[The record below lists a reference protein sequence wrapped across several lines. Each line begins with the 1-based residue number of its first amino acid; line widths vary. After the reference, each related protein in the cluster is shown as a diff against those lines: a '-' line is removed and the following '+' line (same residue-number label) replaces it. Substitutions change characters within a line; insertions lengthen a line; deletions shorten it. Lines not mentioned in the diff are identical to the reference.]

1 MSTPFFCFLRG
12 EGTGCRASASS
23 PILLIR
29 VLLCWINSVYLSHFT
44 FCCDGRIHPPTR
56 QKACPYLPTIWHLFF
71 STSLHCIDLSDDN
84 STRTKRWRRHCSVF
98 VGGRGRPPRI
108 LLGVPLFCSICAV
121 SRLEGGSERASEGDT
136 KWAPLRSLPLCLCYA
151 GGSSHGTSLANL
163 LGLTF
168 LRRWWST
175 LRFLFR
181 PERLLRLL
189 LISSSQRFLP
199 FLEILRLL
207 SVFGTWRRR
216 RVIVQ
221 IVRFECTFR
230 FSRQE
235 EERGIRV

>member
-1 MSTPFFCFLRG
+1 MTIQPERSGGAVTALFLSEGGPHSPRGPFVLLNLRRVTTRG
-12 EGTGCRASASS
+12 REGT
-23 PILLIR
+23 
-29 VLLCWINSVYLSHFT
+29 
-44 FCCDGRIHPPTR
+44 
-56 QKACPYLPTIWHLFF
+56 
-71 STSLHCIDLSDDN
+71 
-84 STRTKRWRRHCSVF
+84 
-98 VGGRGRPPRI
+98 
-108 LLGVPLFCSICAV
+108 
-121 SRLEGGSERASEGDT
+121 SEGDT

-151 GGSSHGTSLANL
+151 GSSSHGTSLAYL

-168 LRRWWST
+168 PRRRWWST

-207 SVFGTWRRR
+207 SVFGTWRSR

-221 IVRFECTFR
+221 IILFECTFH

>member
-1 MSTPFFCFLRG
+1 MTIQPERSGGAVTALFLSEE
-12 EGTGCRASASS
+12 EGTDAFSS
-23 PILLIR
+23 GS
-29 VLLCWINSVYLSHFT
+29 LCFAQFAPCHDS
-44 FCCDGRIHPPTR
+44 RE
-56 QKACPYLPTIWHLFF
+56 
-71 STSLHCIDLSDDN
+71 
-84 STRTKRWRRHCSVF
+84 
-98 VGGRGRPPRI
+98 GGR
-108 LLGVPLFCSICAV
+108 
-121 SRLEGGSERASEGDT
+121 ERAREGDT

-151 GGSSHGTSLANL
+151 GSSSHGTSLAYL

-168 LRRWWST
+168 PRCSWCST

-189 LISSSQRFLP
+189 PISSNQRFLP
-199 FLEILRLL
+199 FLEILLRLL
-207 SVFGTWRRR
+207 TVFGTWRRR